1 MIGPTLFDSPRDV
14 YVASCGEPFRSR
26 ASGLRHEKTCPN
38 CHDAEN
44 SSAAEQ
50 GSGSEAH
57 DILTQIGWWDEEKCF
72 TSFRFTPDQLEAFE
86 AACERH
92 PGMSPE
98 EVVASMCEA
107 TDVTGN
113 QNGE

>member
-1 MIGPTLFDSPRDV
+1 MIGPVKSYQDIFT
-14 YVASCGEPFRSR
+14 AACGEPFHSR

-50 GSGSEAH
+50 CSGSEAH

-72 TSFRFTPDQLEAFE
+72 TSFRFTPDQMAVVTALCGE
-86 AACERH
+86 
-92 PGMSPE
+92 SSLTSE
-98 EVVASMCEA
+98 EVVAAACGAALDLINAAME
-107 TDVTGN
+107 
-113 QNGE
+113 